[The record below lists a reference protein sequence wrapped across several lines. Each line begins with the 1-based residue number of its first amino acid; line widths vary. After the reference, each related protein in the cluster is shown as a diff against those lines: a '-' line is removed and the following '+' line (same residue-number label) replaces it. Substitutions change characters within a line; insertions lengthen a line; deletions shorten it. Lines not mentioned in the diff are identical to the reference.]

1 MIPFDKSRER
11 IDVLVKE
18 DMKES
23 LHLLYSL
30 RLINRGPQYE
40 DKAWDF
46 IVALAGSALAESI
59 LRVNEAGKT
68 EEKSDDNG

>member
-59 LRVNEAGKT
+59 LRVGEAEKT
-68 EEKSDDNG
+68 KDTVNDDG